1 MRSRQSIVCRRT
13 AHVIRFHRT
22 QVSGLENVHESIRT
36 IITLGTPGAEDVNRE
51 DLQVFDTVSGESCFD
66 WRRNFP
72 ACSNLTVW
80 RIRGN
85 RIGKHALDLSGSDG
99 LSVRTVR

>member
-1 MRSRQSIVCRRT
+1 M
-13 AHVIRFHRT
+13 
-22 QVSGLENVHESIRT
+22 ENVHESIRT